1 MSKHDTHFFNN
12 FSIVI
17 GGLIVIALMIF
28 ALARAV
34 SGRTQEPQT
43 YADPKYVAAVT
54 ERIKPFVRVAVAG
67 ADNSA
72 LKIEAAPQAGAVA
85 LATPKDG
92 PALYEAVCKTCH
104 ATGLMGAPKFGD
116 HAAWGPRIAEGKA
129 TLYMHALKGFTG
141 KVGVMPAKG
150 GRTDLN
156 DDLIKSGVDYMVSK
170 GQ

>member
-1 MSKHDTHFFNN
+1 VSKHDTHFFNN
-12 FSIVI
+12 FSVVI

-28 ALARAV
+28 ALARVVA
-34 SGRTQEPQT
+34 GRTQEPQL
-43 YADPKYVAAVT
+43 YSDPKYVAAVA
-54 ERIKPFVRVAVAG
+54 ERIKPFVGVAVAG

-72 LKIEAAPQAGAVA
+72 LKIESPVQATSVV
-85 LATPKDG
+85 LASPKDG

-116 HAAWGPRIAEGKA
+116 HVAWGPRIAEGKA
-129 TLYMHALKGFTG
+129 TLYMHALKGYTG

-150 GRTDLN
+150 GRTDLS

-170 GQ
+170 GE